1 MEPSKHLSPS
11 KESSIANLV
20 GYPSPE
26 FREAPPPLGQSGYF
40 YIPMS
45 PEEHRRLTG
54 QSQFT
59 DSLMQDQHTAT
70 STPADEQG
78 IEIPQ
83 TDAAPSVVADPS
95 GRFDF
100 TQDWTRQFRGN
111 DRKFMQKHV
120 LDYMAKNRPNRQP
133 LRYLEIGVFEG
144 RSGCHVLD
152 HYPDLEYTGIDL
164 WQTSGLSPIYYPS
177 KDDTAIGEIE
187 ERARK
192 NLAHFVAQ
200 QGSKVTIMKGQAT
213 RCVSELLEAG
223 ERFDWIYIDAAHFA
237 LNVVAEAAIAWQM
250 LEVGGLMLFDDY
262 KDRGARNT
270 TLSGGEAFLGLVHHA
285 RLFQNHQLG
294 VVKLSESQTQPLYRK
309 QKLGNA

>member
-1 MEPSKHLSPS
+1 
-11 KESSIANLV
+11 
-20 GYPSPE
+20 
-26 FREAPPPLGQSGYF
+26 
-40 YIPMS
+40 
-45 PEEHRRLTG
+45 
-54 QSQFT
+54 
-59 DSLMQDQHTAT
+59 MQDQTT
-70 STPADEQG
+70 IPTPADEQG

-83 TDAAPSVVADPS
+83 PDGAVSVVADPS

-111 DRKFMQKHV
+111 DRKFMQKHM
-120 LDYMAKNRPNRQP
+120 LDFAAKTGRPI
-133 LRYLEIGVFEG
+133 RYLEIGVFEG

-177 KDDTAIGEIE
+177 KDDTAIGAIE

-192 NLAHFVAQ
+192 NLALFEAQ
-200 QGSKVTIMKGQAT
+200 GRKVRTMKGQAT

-270 TLSGGEAFLGLVHHA
+270 TLSGGEAFLQLVNA
-285 RLFQNHQLG
+285 ERLFQNHQLG
-294 VVKLSESQTQPLYRK
+294 VIKKSESQTQPLYRA
-309 QKLGNA
+309 QKLGSE